1 MKHETK
7 IPEFIEIRIE
17 SWEDLIKFFN
27 KFKWSSS
34 YGRDWIFRGQSKH
47 TYSLSPSLERLC
59 RDNLLSISQQEKLS
73 LSHFKR
79 RYRGKFKPK
88 NSLEWLSLM
97 QHYGA
102 PTRLLDF
109 TYSWYIALFF
119 AVESLTD
126 KDEDDDASLW
136 CINLKELKKGIKNA
150 IKIEWDEN
158 IKHVKLFKIYEKE
171 ACAFIDNQDQGK
183 NVVIPVEPNSLH
195 DRIHIQQGLFLING
209 SWETTFEDTLFKT
222 LDVKKEE
229 CETKNIDDIKK
240 TMIEEVK
247 IFKLIINK
255 DKKKEMITELFRMNI
270 SRESLYQGI
279 EGFAQSIKTRIQAGI
294 YLD

>member
-1 MKHETK
+1 MKYRD
-7 IPEFIEIRIE
+7 IPKFIEIRIE
-17 SWEDLIKFFN
+17 SWEDLINFFD
-27 KFKWSSS
+27 KFKSSSS

-59 RDNLLSISQQEKLS
+59 RDNLSSMIQKEELS

-79 RYRGKFKPK
+79 RYKGEFKPK

-136 CINLKELKKGIKNA
+136 CINLKELKKGIKKETN
-150 IKIEWDEN
+150 IDEN
-158 IKHVKLFKIYEKE
+158 VKHILVLKKYEKK
-171 ACAFIDNQDQGK
+171 ACAFIDNHRHGK
-183 NVVIPVEPNSLH
+183 SIVIPVEPNSLH

-209 SWETTFEDTLFKT
+209 SWNTTFEDLLFKT

-229 CETKNIDDIKK
+229 CKTKKLDDIKE
-240 TMIEEVK
+240 TMIDEVK

-279 EGFAQSIKTRIQAGI
+279 EGFAQSIKTRIQSGI